1 MKRKAIEVLNRFGLV
16 RAARALQ
23 RSGSVIL
30 TYHGVLGEGGD
41 RYDFLN
47 HNFVSAEV
55 FEQQLQFICRHY
67 RPRALSDLVTCYA
80 RGDAPPARS
89 LALTFDDGFANNY
102 TVAYPL
108 LKRYS
113 VPFTIFL
120 TTGLIDQ
127 PGAQLWTE
135 RLKRSI
141 YLCPENAVVLHV
153 LGREFRCSLSSAGKR
168 EAAALHLSLSLKR
181 LPVAQRDEALEAIE
195 AVCGRPALT
204 PRERHRY
211 EFLNWSQVREMASA
225 GVEFGS
231 HTVQHPILST
241 LDAAALRAEVAE
253 SKRHIETSLG
263 IACQAFAYPN
273 GSSADYG
280 EREKS
285 ALRAAGYRCA
295 VSLRG
300 NVNGRRPD
308 LFELDRINIGRRLD
322 DSAFQAEVAGLLGR
336 ARAVRQRFVR
346 TPSAAA
352 ARPHEALGA

>member
-1 MKRKAIEVLNRFGLV
+1 MKRSAIALLSGSGLLM
-16 RAARALQ
+16 AARALQ

-30 TYHGVLGEGGD
+30 TYHGVLSDGGD
-41 RYDFLN
+41 QYDFLN
-47 HNFVSAEV
+47 HNFVSDEL
-55 FEQQLQFICRHY
+55 FESQLRYICRHY
-67 RPRALSDLVTCYA
+67 RPIALRELVTCYEK
-80 RGDAPPARS
+80 GSLPPPRS
-89 LALTFDDGFANNY
+89 IAVTFDDGFANNR

-108 LKRYS
+108 LKRHG

-120 TTGLIDQ
+120 TTGLIDR

-141 YLCPENAVVLHV
+141 YLCPEDFVVLHL
-153 LGREFRCSLSSAGKR
+153 LGREIRCSLSSAGER
-168 EAAALHLSLSLKR
+168 EEAALHLSLLLKR
-181 LPVAQRDEALEAIE
+181 LPIAQRDAALEAVE

-204 PRERHRY
+204 SDERGRY
-211 EFLNWSQVREMASA
+211 EFLTWNQIREMASA

-241 LDAAALRAEVAE
+241 LDSETLTSEIAE
-253 SKRHIETSLG
+253 SKRHIETSLKL
-263 IACQAFAYPN
+263 ACQAFAYPN
-273 GSSADYG
+273 GSSDDYG

-300 NVNGRRPD
+300 NINGRRPD

-336 ARAVRQRFVR
+336 ARAVRRRFAR
-346 TPSAAA
+346 TPHAAA
-352 ARPHEALGA
+352 AAPHEAVGT